1 VPQIIVHGT
10 RDDAVPVEMSR
21 EYAEQAAQAGDTVSY
36 HELTGVDHMDL
47 IDIDGAPWADV
58 VAELDRFR

>member
-1 VPQIIVHGT
+1 
-10 RDDAVPVEMSR
+10 MSR